1 MKVAIIGAGISG
13 ISASKLLSERGI
25 VSKVFERSEKNGGL
39 ISCEVVNGVL
49 FHKVGGHVFNTKDA
63 EVKEWFFNHFDISRE
78 FTNAPRNAK
87 IEIKNTLIDYPIENH
102 IYQLPEEIS
111 KKIISELLES
121 TEIDNSNF
129 KNYLKTSFGKTL
141 FELYFNPYNEKI
153 WRKNLE
159 KISLEWLKNK
169 LPMPDKVDILLNNI
183 YKKQESNMAHSTFY
197 YPLKGG
203 SQFIIDRL
211 SNGLT
216 INNNC
221 KVENIKK
228 VESGWLIENE
238 YFTHVIYTGNVKA
251 LNGLIKNIEIMTIND
266 EDFQSHGTTTVLCTV
281 KKNDLSWLYLPENY
295 TKAHIFWLRI

>member
-1 MKVAIIGAGISG
+1 M
-13 ISASKLLSERGI
+13 
-25 VSKVFERSEKNGGL
+25 EKK
-39 ISCEVVNGVL
+39 
-49 FHKVGGHVFNTKDA
+49 F
-63 EVKEWFFNHFDISRE
+63 R
-78 FTNAPRNAK
+78 
-87 IEIKNTLIDYPIENH
+87 
-102 IYQLPEEIS
+102 
-111 KKIISELLES
+111 
-121 TEIDNSNF
+121 
-129 KNYLKTSFGKTL
+129 
-141 FELYFNPYNEKI
+141 
-153 WRKNLE
+153 

-266 EDFQSHGTTTVLCTV
+266 EDFQSHGTTTVLV
-281 KKNDLSWLYLPENY
+281 Q
-295 TKAHIFWLRI
+295 

>member
-1 MKVAIIGAGISG
+1 MK
-13 ISASKLLSERGI
+13 K
-25 VSKVFERSEKNGGL
+25 
-39 ISCEVVNGVL
+39 
-49 FHKVGGHVFNTKDA
+49 
-63 EVKEWFFNHFDISRE
+63 E

-87 IEIKNTLIDYPIENH
+87 IEIKNSLIDYPIENH

-141 FELYFNPYNEKI
+141 FELYFKPYNQKI

-197 YPLKGG
+197 YPVKGG
-203 SQFIIDRL
+203 SQFIVDRL
-211 SNGLT
+211 ATDL
-216 INNNC
+216 
-221 KVENIKK
+221 
-228 VESGWLIENE
+228 
-238 YFTHVIYTGNVKA
+238 NVKTNNKIDVIQKIDK
-251 LNGLIKNIEIMTIND
+251 NG
-266 EDFQSHGTTTVLCTV
+266 
-281 KKNDLSWLYLPENY
+281 
-295 TKAHIFWLRI
+295 